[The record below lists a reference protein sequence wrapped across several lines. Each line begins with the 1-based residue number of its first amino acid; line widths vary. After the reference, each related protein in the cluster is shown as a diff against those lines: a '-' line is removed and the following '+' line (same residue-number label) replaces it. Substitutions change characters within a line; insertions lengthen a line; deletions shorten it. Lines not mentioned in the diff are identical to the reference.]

1 MACRAAGGVSS
12 TLANCAGE
20 RHIPGF
26 ESPEAREADFLLV
39 RAAAVLACSEASLSF
54 SFLLGLL
61 PERGIPVL
69 AENGFCTA
77 GSTRNV
83 RIMDRDGA

>member
-1 MACRAAGGVSS
+1 MARVSLRYTRGGQ
-12 TLANCAGE
+12 N
-20 RHIPGF
+20 RHIPDV
-26 ESPEAREADFLLV
+26 EPSEARGAGSLLE

>member
-1 MACRAAGGVSS
+1 M
-12 TLANCAGE
+12 LANYAQN
-20 RHIPGF
+20 RHIPDVVPSEVRGVG
-26 ESPEAREADFLLV
+26 FLLA